1 MDTETEAL
9 IQEAMDRLLEGRT
22 ALAIAHRLSTLK
34 NATKLVVL
42 DKGKLVEIGT
52 HEELMGK
59 EDGIYAR
66 LVKIQTELA
75 HPPEEGN
82 SAEPSGE

>member
-1 MDTETEAL
+1 
-9 IQEAMDRLLEGRT
+9 MDRLLEGRT

-75 HPPEEGN
+75 QPPEEGN
-82 SAEPSGE
+82 SAEQSGE